1 MKFIIKKSESIVK
14 GIFISGLICIIA
26 DLINSAISSLNLNT
40 QSMLIFYLLVSLVA
54 AINLVK
60 YLAAIFL
67 LKFSCDSIFK
77 ILKGVDILLNK
88 KEQP

>member
-14 GIFISGLICIIA
+14 GIFISGLIYIIF
-26 DLINSAISSLNLNT
+26 DLINSSINSLNLNT
-40 QSMLIFYLLVSLVA
+40 QSMLIFYLLVSLM
-54 AINLVK
+54 AIINIIK

-77 ILKGVDILLNK
+77 ILKAVDILLNN
-88 KEQP
+88 KE